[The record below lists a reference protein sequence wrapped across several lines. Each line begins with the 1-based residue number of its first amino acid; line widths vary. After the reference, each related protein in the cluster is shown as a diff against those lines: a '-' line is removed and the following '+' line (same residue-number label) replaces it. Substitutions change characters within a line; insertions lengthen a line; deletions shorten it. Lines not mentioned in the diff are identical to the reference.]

1 VEGRFVQR
9 YTISANSWGIG
20 RQDALVTVG
29 DRCGASTVHNEERAV
44 MRAEMIEVVETE
56 LKRFAADLNLS
67 DTQKTQ
73 LKAALEQAHDKIDE
87 IHQKNPNVTRADIV
101 AKLKEARGAI
111 RERVV
116 KFLTPEQLTKWDQEV
131 TKAKSFLGQKL
142 DA

>member
-1 VEGRFVQR
+1 MLGS
-9 YTISANSWGIG
+9 SASDRWGEF
-20 RQDALVTVG
+20 AVY
-29 DRCGASTVHNEERAV
+29 NEERTA

-67 DTQKTQ
+67 DAQKTQ

-87 IHQKNPNVTRADIV
+87 IHQKNPNITRADIV